1 MSQFNVFV
9 TSEGPGPG
17 PVLALAGDNYNILDP
32 NTVAAPNGLGIIFIK
47 GEVATG
53 QRFAT
58 VEVDTLSIPNTLSIV
73 ASTDEVSTNNG
84 VATNFPLAFYAL
96 TASQAVVF
104 TANVVGH
111 RDDFSAACGGIVTG
125 VARRAAAGGSMLA
138 GTSSLANEDA
148 PVGVPQFG
156 IQLNGN
162 SINVY
167 AQGLVGQTW
176 NWTCTYQ
183 FQVNLI

>member
-1 MSQFNVFV
+1 
-9 TSEGPGPG
+9 
-17 PVLALAGDNYNILDP
+17 
-32 NTVAAPNGLGIIFIK
+32 
-47 GEVATG
+47 
-53 QRFAT
+53 
-58 VEVDTLSIPNTLSIV
+58 
-73 ASTDEVSTNNG
+73 
-84 VATNFPLAFYAL
+84 
-96 TASQAVVF
+96 
-104 TANVVGH
+104 
-111 RDDFSAACGGIVTG
+111 
-125 VARRAAAGGSMLA
+125 MLA